1 MRGRGRGY
9 HKTFTLQVR
18 KDDDEDI
25 ARSGHKK
32 IFVHCKQVP
41 SLLTQELG
49 EKTFIQVRC
58 RMK

>member
-32 IFVHCKQVP
+32 
-41 SLLTQELG
+41 SL
-49 EKTFIQVRC
+49 
-58 RMK
+58 

>member
-32 IFVHCKQVP
+32 IFVNKFPP
-41 SLLTQELG
+41 SSLKSLERKLS
-49 EKTFIQVRC
+49 FRC
-58 RMK
+58 AAG